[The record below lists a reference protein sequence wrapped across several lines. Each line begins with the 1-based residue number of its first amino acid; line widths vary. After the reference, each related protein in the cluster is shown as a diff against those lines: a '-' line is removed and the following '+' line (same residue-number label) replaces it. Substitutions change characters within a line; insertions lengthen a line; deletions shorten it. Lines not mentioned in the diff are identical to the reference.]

1 MAKDANLTGQ
11 EVIDMCS
18 AYMNEADVAL
28 VQKALD
34 YAVECHNGQF
44 RKSGEP
50 YIIHP
55 IQVAGI
61 LADLHLDA
69 ITVSCGFLHDVIED
83 TEATLDNL
91 ENKFGSDVKNIVDG
105 VTKLGKVEYKSHEE
119 QLAENHRKMLM
130 AMSKDIR
137 VILVKLADRLHNM
150 RTLRHLRK
158 DKQERISR
166 ETMEI
171 YAPLAHR
178 LGISRIKW
186 ELEDLAFRYLNEVEF
201 YKISHLMNEKRRE
214 REALVN
220 DIVDK
225 IKEYTEE
232 QGLHGDIYG
241 RPKHIYSI
249 YRKMRDKKKRF
260 DQIYDL
266 IAIRCILDTQSD
278 VYAMLGY
285 IHELWRPM
293 PGRFKDYIA
302 NPKANGYQSIH
313 TTVYGPKGP
322 IEVQIRTHEMHAVAE
337 YGVAAHWAYKKGIK
351 GKVNNQ
357 ESTLGM
363 NWIKELVELQ
373 AASNG
378 NAVDFVDSVKE
389 DIFAERIYVFT
400 PNGAVQEL
408 PKDSGPIDFA
418 YAIHTQVGEKATGAK
433 VNGRMVPLTAK
444 LKTGDVVEII
454 TNSNSFGPSRDWIN
468 IVKTN
473 KARNKIR
480 QFFKNQDKELS
491 ITKGRD
497 LLIDYFQE
505 HGYVANKYLDK
516 KHLEAVLSRLNYRNE
531 EALYA
536 AVGFGEISPA
546 NVFNKLTEKERR
558 EEERAKAKAEAEE
571 LMKGGEVKHDNK
583 KEVLKV
589 KSEGGVIIQG
599 SSDLLMRIAKCC
611 NPVPGDPIEGYVTK
625 GRGVAIHRADC
636 NNIKSQEGYE
646 ERLIEVEWDDDH
658 STKEYMAEI
667 DIYGLNRSGLL
678 NDVLQILSNQT
689 KNIST
694 VNAQPT
700 KDMKFA
706 NIHVTFGIP
715 NLALLTAVVD
725 KIKIIPDVYSVK
737 RTNG

>member
-1 MAKDANLTGQ
+1 MANDANLTGQ
-11 EVIDMCS
+11 EVVALCS
-18 AYMNEADVAL
+18 AYMNKEDVAF
-28 VQKALD
+28 VEKALAF
-34 YAVECHNGQF
+34 AVESHSGQF

-69 ITVSCGFLHDVIED
+69 VTVACGFLHDVVED
-83 TEATLDNL
+83 TAVSLADL
-91 ENKFGSDVKNIVDG
+91 EEVFGHDVEKIVDG

-130 AMSKDIR
+130 AMSRDIR

-201 YKISHLMNEKRRE
+201 YKISHLMTEKRRE
-214 REALVN
+214 REATVEE
-220 DIVDK
+220 IVAK
-225 IKEYTEE
+225 IKAYTEE
-232 QGLHGDIYG
+232 QGLKAEIYG
-241 RPKHIYSI
+241 RPKHIYSV
-249 YRKMRDKKKRF
+249 YRKMRNKKKRF

-266 IAIRCILDTQSD
+266 TAIRCILDTQSD

-322 IEVQIRTHEMHAVAE
+322 IEVQIRTKEMHQVAE
-337 YGVAAHWAYKKGIK
+337 YGVAAHWAYKKGVK
-351 GKVNNQ
+351 GKVDKK
-357 ESTLGM
+357 ETALGM

-373 AASNG
+373 DASGG

-454 TNSNSFGPSRDWIN
+454 TNTNSFGPSRDWIN

-473 KARNKIR
+473 KADR
-480 QFFKNQDKELS
+480 
-491 ITKGRD
+491 
-497 LLIDYFQE
+497 
-505 HGYVANKYLDK
+505 
-516 KHLEAVLSRLNYRNE
+516 
-531 EALYA
+531 
-536 AVGFGEISPA
+536 
-546 NVFNKLTEKERR
+546 
-558 EEERAKAKAEAEE
+558 
-571 LMKGGEVKHDNK
+571 
-583 KEVLKV
+583 
-589 KSEGGVIIQG
+589 KS
-599 SSDLLMRIAKCC
+599 
-611 NPVPGDPIEGYVTK
+611 
-625 GRGVAIHRADC
+625 
-636 NNIKSQEGYE
+636 
-646 ERLIEVEWDDDH
+646 
-658 STKEYMAEI
+658 
-667 DIYGLNRSGLL
+667 
-678 NDVLQILSNQT
+678 
-689 KNIST
+689 
-694 VNAQPT
+694 
-700 KDMKFA
+700 
-706 NIHVTFGIP
+706 
-715 NLALLTAVVD
+715 VV
-725 KIKIIPDVYSVK
+725 
-737 RTNG
+737 

>member
-1 MAKDANLTGQ
+1 MAKEVNLTGD
-11 EVIDMCS
+11 EVV
-18 AYMNEADVAL
+18 ALAATYMNETDVAF
-28 VQKALD
+28 VRKALE
-34 YAVECHNGQF
+34 YATAAHYYQVRQ
-44 RKSGEP
+44 SGEP

-69 ITVSCGFLHDVIED
+69 VTVACGFLHDVVED
-83 TEATLDNL
+83 TDITLDNI
-91 ENKFGSDVKNIVDG
+91 EFDFGKDVRDIVDG

-150 RTLRHLRK
+150 RTLKHLRK

-186 ELEDLAFRYLNEVEF
+186 ELEDLSFRYLNEVEF
-201 YKISHLMNEKRRE
+201 YKISHMMNEKRRE
-214 REALVN
+214 REAMVEE
-220 DIVDK
+220 IVKK
-225 IKEYTEE
+225 IKDYTQE
-232 QGLHGDIYG
+232 QGLYGDVYG

-266 IAIRCILDTQSD
+266 IAIRCIMETPSD
-278 VYAMLGY
+278 VYAMVGY
-285 IHELWRPM
+285 IHELWHPM

-302 NPKANGYQSIH
+302 APKANGYQSIH
-313 TTVYGPKGP
+313 TTVFGPKGP
-322 IEVQIRTHEMHAVAE
+322 IEIQIRTKEMHQVAE

-351 GKVNNQ
+351 GKVNQ
-357 ESTLGM
+357 SEQALGM

-373 AASNG
+373 NESNG
-378 NAVDFVDSVKE
+378 DAQDFVDSVKE
-389 DIFAERIYVFT
+389 DIFSERIYVFT
-400 PNGAVQEL
+400 PTGAVKEL

-418 YAIHTQVGEKATGAK
+418 YAIHTKVGEKAVGAK
-433 VNGRMVPLTAK
+433 INGRMVPLTAK
-444 LKTGDVVEII
+444 LKTGDTCEIV
-454 TNSNSFGPSRDWIN
+454 TNASSFGPSRDWIKL
-468 IVKTN
+468 VKTN

-480 QFFKNQDKELS
+480 QFFKNQDKEMS
-491 ITKGRD
+491 INKGRD
-497 LLIDYFQE
+497 LLVTEFQN
-505 HGYVANKYLDK
+505 HGYVANKFLDK
-516 KHLEAVLSRLNYRNE
+516 KHIDSILPRLSVRSE

-536 AVGFGEISPA
+536 AVGFGELSPMS
-546 NVFNKLTEKERR
+546 VFNKLTEKERR
-558 EEERAKAKAEAEE
+558 EEERAKAQAEADE
-571 LMKGGEVKHDNK
+571 LVKGGEVKHEK
-583 KEVLKV
+583 KDVLKV
-589 KSEGGVIIQG
+589 RSENGVIIQG
-599 SSDLLMRIAKCC
+599 ASGLLMRIAKCC
-611 NPVPGDPIEGYVTK
+611 NPVPGDPIEGYITK

-636 NNIKSQEGYE
+636 HNIKSQEGYE
-646 ERLIEVEWDDDH
+646 QRLIEVEWDDDN
-658 STKEYMAEI
+658 SSKDYLAEI

-678 NDVLQILSNQT
+678 NDVLQVLSNAT
-689 KNIST
+689 KNVST

-706 NIHVTFGIP
+706 NIHISFGIP
-715 NLALLTAVVD
+715 NLSELTTVVD